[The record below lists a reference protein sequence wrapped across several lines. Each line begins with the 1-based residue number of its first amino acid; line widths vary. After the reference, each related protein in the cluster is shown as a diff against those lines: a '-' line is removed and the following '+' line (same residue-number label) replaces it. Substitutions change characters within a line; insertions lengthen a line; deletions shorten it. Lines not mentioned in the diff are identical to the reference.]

1 MCLKVVQQFKQEL
14 SNAFR
19 DLNLFKEAAEVLAS
33 RPKYKNCLK
42 TGASVTFYHTREK
55 KLLPYFSEEELV

>member
-1 MCLKVVQQFKQEL
+1 MTVVEVCLKVVQQFNL
-14 SNAFR
+14 R

-33 RPKYKNCLK
+33 RAKNKNCLK

-55 KLLPYFSEEELV
+55 ELLPYFSEEELV